1 MNSDIQLFSYTT
13 LHNAVSFRLEQAG
26 LSRTQARCEAELMI
40 DADQMEVP
48 SHGLIMLPRL
58 LAAIESGVINAQ
70 ALPIIELEFAA
81 LCMKNYGNGLGRVS
95 ALDAMNSAIER
106 ARNYGVG
113 VCVAKNTTHWGRA
126 CTYAEHAAGQGC
138 IAICT
143 TNAIPSMTAGSAT
156 NAVLGNNPLAIAV
169 PGNPP
174 IVLDMA
180 MSEAAVGKIATYL
193 REGKDIPKHWGVNED
208 GEPSAQPEQVLK
220 GAVSPMSGHKG
231 SGLAIML
238 ELLTS
243 ALSGGPSSSQ
253 LAGQHQ
259 AGVDANATK
268 IFIAIDAIRFGSID
282 DYKARVTTFI
292 NYLKGAAPQF
302 LYPGERGHNA
312 RQKNTCSVP
321 LHKNIVAALKKAS
334 VLL

>member
-1 MNSDIQLFSYTT
+1 MNSDVQLFSYTR
-13 LHNAVSFRLEQAG
+13 LHDAVSARLEQAG
-26 LSRTQARCEAELMI
+26 LTRAQARCEAELMI

-58 LAAIESGVINAQ
+58 LVAIESGAINPH
-70 ALPIIELEFAA
+70 ALPVVELEFAA
-81 LCMKNYGNGLGRVS
+81 LCMKNYANGLGRVS
-95 ALDAMNSAIER
+95 ALDATDSAIER

-126 CTYAEHAAGQGC
+126 CTYAEHTARQGC

-143 TNAIPSMTAGSAT
+143 TNAIPSMTADSAT
-156 NAVLGNNPLAIAV
+156 SAVLGNNPLAIAV

-174 IVLDMA
+174 VVLDMA

-193 REGKDIPKHWGVNED
+193 REGKDIPKHWGVNEN
-208 GEPSAQPEQVLK
+208 GEPSTQPEQVLK

-243 ALSGGPSSSQ
+243 ALSGGPSCAQ

-268 IFIAIDAIRFGSID
+268 IFIAIDVARFGSID
-282 DYKARVTTFI
+282 DYKARVNAFI
-292 NYLKGAAPQF
+292 DYIKGAAPQI
-302 LYPGERGHNA
+302 LHPGERGYNA
-312 RQKNTCSVP
+312 RQKNTCTVP
-321 LHKNIVAALKKAS
+321 LHKNIVNALKKS
-334 VLL
+334 LVSL